1 MMKLLRALCGTFF
14 RNSTLI
20 DLVPRGQQSLGNYE
34 IPPRRPL
41 PSFNHHNLAQLEK
54 VFLPLG
60 TGFLRRNFPNIEEE
74 FS

>member
-34 IPPRRPL
+34 IPPRRAL
-41 PSFNHHNLAQLEK
+41 PSFNHHNLAYLEK
-54 VFLPLG
+54 VFLCLWEP
-60 TGFLRRNFPNIEEE
+60 FFEAE